1 MGRVKGRLADFLIKA
16 DGTKI
21 AGISL
26 IENTLTKIPG
36 IDQMQ
41 IIQDTIDDLTL
52 KIVPGKDFA
61 ELHLKELTDYF
72 IKLFGIR
79 MNISVKLIKEIR
91 PETSGKY
98 RFSIC
103 RVEK

>member
-1 MGRVKGRLADFLIKA
+1 MEHVTGRTADFLIKP
-16 DGTKI
+16 DGTRI

-41 IIQDTIDDLTL
+41 IVQQELNHITL
-52 KIVPGKDFA
+52 KIVPGDGYGQG
-61 ELHLKELTDYF
+61 TDDSLMMYF
-72 IKLFGIR
+72 QNLFGSKVLFQI
-79 MNISVKLIKEIR
+79 EIIEIIE
-91 PETSGKY
+91 PEASGKY

-103 RVEK
+103 NVK